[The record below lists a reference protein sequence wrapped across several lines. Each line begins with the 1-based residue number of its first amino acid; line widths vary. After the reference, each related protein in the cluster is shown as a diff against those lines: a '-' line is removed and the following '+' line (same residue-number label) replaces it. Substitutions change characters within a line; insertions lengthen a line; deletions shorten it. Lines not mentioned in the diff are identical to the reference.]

1 MKSVAINKEIL
12 RLAIPS
18 ILANITI
25 PLVGLVDTAVV
36 GHIGNAVAIGGIAI
50 GSMLF
55 DLLYWNFGFLRVG
68 TSGLT
73 AQAFGRSDEQTQV
86 RLLHQSV
93 LTALF
98 AALII
103 WLLQY
108 LFVEIVML
116 FIPCS
121 AEVAQIAKHYFY
133 IRIWAAPA
141 TLALMALRGWLIG
154 MQNTFATMLIDLTV
168 NLVNIVASIG
178 FAFYTKAGVQG
189 VAWGTLVA
197 QYSGLMVAIAILAL
211 KYRFVWKRLS
221 ASDLK
226 QDSRLLF
233 RLNGN
238 LFIRSLCF
246 MVVYIGFTSISSSYG
261 DTELAIASI
270 IMKLFMLFSF
280 FTDGFAYA
288 AEAMTG
294 RFIGLN
300 DFSTLKKTI
309 LWLIVWTVLISLIWS
324 FLHVFWAKDM
334 ILLLTSDIDLAVSS
348 MQYQFWIISMPLLG
362 GLAFLWDGVFIGA
375 TDGISVR
382 NAMIE
387 AAIAFVVAYVALFK
401 LWGIN
406 ALYLAYA
413 MHLFVRSVSLT
424 IRYFNNNFQK
434 ASV

>member
-1 MKSVAINKEIL
+1 MKTKAINKEIL

-73 AQAFGRSDEQTQV
+73 AQAYGRKDEQTQV

-93 LTALF
+93 VTALG

-103 WLLQY
+103 WLIQY
-108 LFVEIVML
+108 LFLWAVMTI
-116 FIPCS
+116 IPCS
-121 AEVAQIAKHYFY
+121 EEVATIAKRYFY

-168 NLVNIVASIG
+168 NIVNIVASVG
-178 FAFYTKAGVQG
+178 FAFYTRAGIQG

-197 QYSGLMVAIAILAL
+197 QYSGLLVAISILAH
-211 KYRFVWKRLS
+211 KYKFVWKRLPLNE
-221 ASDLK
+221 LK
-226 QDSRLLF
+226 HDSRLLF
-233 RLNGN
+233 HLNGN

-246 MVVYIGFTSISSSYG
+246 MVVYIGFTSVSSSYG
-261 DTELAIASI
+261 DDELAIASI

-294 RFIGLN
+294 RFIGLKN
-300 DFSTLKKTI
+300 LTTLKHIT
-309 LWLIVWTVLISLIWS
+309 LWLILWTVLISIVWS
-324 FLHVFWAKDM
+324 FLHIFWAQD
-334 ILLLTSDIDLAVSS
+334 IIYLLTSDSDLALSS
-348 MQYQFWIISMPLLG
+348 MQYKFWIITMPLLG
-362 GLAFLWDGVFIGA
+362 GMAFLWDGVFIGA
-375 TDGISVR
+375 ADGISVR

-387 AAIAFVVAYVALFK
+387 AAVGFVIAYIALFK
-401 LWGIN
+401 VWGIN
-406 ALYLAYA
+406 ALYLAYST
-413 MHLFVRSVSLT
+413 HLLIRSVSLT
-424 IRYFNNNFQK
+424 IRYFNNSWQK
-434 ASV
+434 QIR

>member
-1 MKSVAINKEIL
+1 MNATQINKEIL

-73 AQAFGRSDEQTQV
+73 AQAYGRNDQSTQV

-93 LTALF
+93 LTAVV

-108 LFVEIVML
+108 LFLEVVML
-116 FIPCS
+116 LMPCS
-121 AEVAQIAKHYFY
+121 NDVAQIAKHYFY

-141 TLALMALRGWLIG
+141 TLSLMALRGWFIG
-154 MQNTFATMLIDLTV
+154 MQNTFATMIIDLTV
-168 NLVNIVASIG
+168 NVVNIVASVG

-197 QYSGLMVAIAILAL
+197 QYSGLLVAVMILAI
-211 KYRFVWKRLS
+211 KYKFVWKRLPTS
-221 ASDLK
+221 TLI
-226 QDSRLLF
+226 QDTKMLF

-246 MVVYIGFTSISSSYG
+246 MVVYIGFTSLSSSYG

-270 IMKLFMLFSF
+270 IMKLFMLFSY

-294 RFIGLN
+294 RFIGLKN
-300 DFSTLKKTI
+300 FDDLKKTI
-309 LWLIVWTVLISLIWS
+309 SWLIVWTLFISIIWSLI
-324 FLHVFWAKDM
+324 HIFWAKDM
-334 ILLLTSDIDLAVSS
+334 IYLLTSDIELAASS
-348 MQYQFWIISMPLLG
+348 MQYKLWIITMPLLG

-375 TDGISVR
+375 ADGISVR

-387 AAIAFVVAYVALFK
+387 AALAFIIAYLALFK
-401 LWGIN
+401 AWGIN

-413 MHLFVRSVSLT
+413 MHLLTRSLSLT
-424 IRYFNNNFQK
+424 IRYFNSTWTK
-434 ASV
+434 A